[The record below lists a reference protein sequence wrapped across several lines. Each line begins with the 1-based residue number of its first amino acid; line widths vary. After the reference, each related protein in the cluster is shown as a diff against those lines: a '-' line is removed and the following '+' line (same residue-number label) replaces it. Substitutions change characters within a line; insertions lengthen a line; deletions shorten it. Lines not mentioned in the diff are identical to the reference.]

1 MPLTEDSRNNGLLQL
16 GSPSYNGFSKV
27 SGGKIGDASHKGC
40 AIYHFQNEVFG
51 NKWTLALWVKS
62 SGWGQY
68 NDILICKNNS
78 TSDND
83 SQFYFSVIGGTQL
96 NIGINGPYSTGNY
109 SYTFNTNQWYH
120 VAATYDGSNYA
131 LYINGLQVKTG
142 TCTTAFLSGKYNFG
156 VCCRSTNAN
165 GTSQTGVNNVSAND
179 VRVYDEA
186 LSPKEIELIARGLVL
201 HYPLNRDG
209 FGQDNLLPGTWSEEV
224 TYTYPASSYSDK
236 YAKSTIIV
244 PSASQYT
251 LSFYAKSTVNGDK
264 IRTHYYSPN
273 TTTTC
278 VSSQG
283 VTKTASDGNMDF
295 TLSTN
300 WEFYWVTYTQTET
313 TAVKHVICPR
323 MGSVKDQPGMSGTG
337 IVSIKC
343 VKIEEGSV
351 ATPWTPASTDTLY
364 SALGLSN
371 NIIYDASGY
380 GNNGILNDTT
390 AIYSSD
396 SARYNVS
403 LKNNQEYNSSTYL
416 IKGNCN
422 IPESTNITF
431 AWWMKPTRWGLQQ
444 SGLWSTSAS
453 GDATDY
459 YTTAANMRDSYFDC
473 CNTSGTC
480 KRVEAASMVTLN
492 EWHHY
497 ALTYDGANLKVY
509 KDGVLKTSTAQTGA
523 LKAFTSIFLFYSKAG
538 GVNRNTSG
546 YISDFRIYVTTLTE
560 SQLLELYNTSAS
572 LSNNGTLLSYEFVE
586 GGA

>member
-68 NDILICKNNS
+68 NDILICKNGTGS
-78 TSDND
+78 TDC
-83 SQFYFSVIGGTQL
+83 QFYFSIIGGTSL
-96 NIGINGPYSTGNY
+96 NIGINGPSGTGNY

-142 TCTTAFLSGKYNFG
+142 TCTTAFLSGKYNLG
-156 VCCRSTNAN
+156 ICCRSTNAN

-186 LSPKEIELIARGLVL
+186 LSPKEIELISRGLVL

-236 YAKSTIIV
+236 YANSTTIV

-313 TAVKHVICPR
+313 TAVKRVICPR

-337 IVSIKC
+337 IVSIRCIKL
-343 VKIEEGSV
+343 EEGNTATQWCPSV
-351 ATPWTPASTDTLY
+351 NDILY
-364 SALGLSN
+364 SSLGLNS

-380 GNNGILNDTT
+380 GNNGTKNGQFSYVSNTPKMCMSTEFNGTDNAIIIPFNNILGTSQRDYTISVW
-390 AIYSSD
+390 IYKTSIGSK
-396 SARYNVS
+396 SYQTILGGPSGFELEARNAAGTDPVFVGW
-403 LKNNQEYNSSTYL
+403 NW
-416 IKGNCN
+416 G
-422 IPESTNITF
+422 
-431 AWWMKPTRWGLQQ
+431 KPTAPYEFNKWTLFTFVHTTTDCKIYVNGQYVSTGSSKSNPSGNYYIGAWNSTTGQNYQGL
-444 SGLWSTSAS
+444 
-453 GDATDY
+453 
-459 YTTAANMRDSYFDC
+459 M
-473 CNTSGTC
+473 
-480 KRVEAASMVTLN
+480 
-492 EWHHY
+492 
-497 ALTYDGANLKVY
+497 
-509 KDGVLKTSTAQTGA
+509 
-523 LKAFTSIFLFYSKAG
+523 
-538 GVNRNTSG
+538 
-546 YISDFRIYVTTLTE
+546 SDFRIYCTALTAE
-560 SQLLELYNTSAS
+560 QILELYNTSAS
-572 LSNNGTLLSYEFVE
+572 LANNGTLLSYEFVE